1 MYLIVPVIGII
12 VLTIIL
18 VETCHQMKHAVDND
32 DGYEPYED

>member
-18 VETCHQMKHAVDND
+18 VETCHQMKYAVDDND
-32 DGYEPYED
+32 YEPYED